1 MMTDYRRTPLKLGD
15 KVAIYWGYNA
25 LQTATIV
32 QVKGRK
38 VKVDVDGTISKWK
51 DGSCMVKLED

>member
-1 MMTDYRRTPLKLGD
+1 MKDFLGNPLNEGD
-15 KVAIYWGYNA
+15 IVAIYWGYNA

-51 DGSCMVKLED
+51 DGSCMVKLPD

>member
-1 MMTDYRRTPLKLGD
+1 MSGMRLT
-15 KVAIYWGYNA
+15 VGYNA
-25 LQTATIV
+25 MQTATIV

-51 DGSCMVKLED
+51 DGSCMVKLPD